1 VASRNTESL
10 TLPVLGMTCAA
21 CQHHVEE
28 ALRATAGVE
37 SARVDLM
44 AHRASVVF
52 DPAMASPGQLVEAI
66 RGAGYDAVLHPTDK
80 SPSVGTPVL
89 PREGETG
96 ARVEDAASG
105 AIGGAAMK
113 AWVTLAAGAA
123 AMLLAMPL
131 ETEMSALDIF
141 LARVFPWLYAIPA
154 SALRWFLLV
163 LTAVVVAWA
172 GRGIYLSAW
181 RALRHGTTNMN
192 TLVSLGTGVAFLH
205 SAYATVWPAPGR
217 AVYFDAVLLILG
229 FLLLGKALEARA
241 KRRALAALDSLS
253 RLRPATARRLVD
265 GVQTVVPLE
274 EVRPGDNVVVLPGE
288 RFPVD
293 ATIVEGRTTVDES
306 MLTGEATPL
315 ERATGGR
322 VLAGS
327 LNYDGAV
334 VCRAE
339 SLGEETMLAQ
349 IARMVDQAQSSRA
362 PMERLADAASAIFVP
377 VVLGLAAVT
386 FVAWLLAAHSLP
398 LALANTVAVLVIACP
413 CAMGLAVPAALTV
426 AVGRGAQ
433 MGVLFKGGEA
443 MERLAHVNAIV
454 LDKTGTL
461 TVGRPALEK
470 VQGVG
475 NREQGAEKPR
485 TRDKGNESSSENA
498 GPSTP
503 LAAKS
508 AANFAQDDKSIFP
521 QDDHVM
527 SERELLRMAAAAEE
541 RSNHPLA
548 HAIVDYSLGFGLK
561 WEAAQNVQ
569 IFPGRGVSA
578 RAEGHECLLGN
589 EALFREFLINLPG
602 DVAAPEPGVT
612 RLWMAVDGAAAG
624 YFDARDALRPDAAA
638 AVAALRGAGLRVL
651 MLTGDSAAA
660 AAPIA
665 QQAGITEV
673 EAGLDPAGKLAR
685 IRALQKSGLRVAMV
699 GDGINDAAALATA
712 DAGIAMGSGADLA
725 QEAGDVL
732 LLRTQPMA
740 IPAALALARQTVR
753 VMRQNL
759 GWAVGYNLLGI
770 PLAAGALYPAFHI
783 LLTPWLAAA
792 AMAMSSVCV
801 LGNSLRLRGWQP
813 AEKPHS

>member
-1 VASRNTESL
+1 LEPTVASSTTESL
-10 TLPVLGMTCAA
+10 TLPVLGMTCAS

-44 AHRASVVF
+44 AHRATVVF
-52 DPAMASPGQLVEAI
+52 DRAAASPAQLVEAI
-66 RGAGYDAVLHPTDK
+66 RGAGYDAVL
-80 SPSVGTPVL
+80 
-89 PREGETG
+89 PREDGG
-96 ARVEDAASG
+96 SARNEDATEG
-105 AIGGAAMK
+105 ATTK
-113 AWVTLAAGAA
+113 AWVTLTAGAA

-131 ETEMSALDIF
+131 ETEMGAGDAF
-141 LARVFPWLYAIPA
+141 LARVLPWLYAIPA
-154 SALRWFLLV
+154 PALRWFLLA

-172 GRGIYLSAW
+172 GRGIYGSAW
-181 RALRHGTTNMN
+181 SALRHGTTNMN
-192 TLVSLGTGVAFLH
+192 TLVSLGTGVAFAY

-217 AVYFDAVLLILG
+217 EVYFDAVLLIVG
-229 FLLLGKALEARA
+229 FLLLGKALESRA
-241 KRRALAALDSLS
+241 KRRARAALDSLS

-274 EVRPGDNVVVLPGE
+274 EVRPGDSVVVLPGE

-293 ATIVEGRTTVDES
+293 ATILEGRTTVDES
-306 MLTGEATPL
+306 MLTGEPTPL
-315 ERATGGR
+315 ERAVGGR

-339 SLGEETMLAQ
+339 SLGEDTMLAQ
-349 IARMVDQAQSSRA
+349 IARMMDQAQSSRA

-386 FVAWLLAAHSLP
+386 FVAWLVAAHSLP

-433 MGVLFKGGEA
+433 LGVLFKGGEA
-443 MERLAHVNAIV
+443 LERLAHVDAIV

-461 TVGRPALEK
+461 TVGRPVLERI
-470 VQGVG
+470 QGIG
-475 NREQGAEKPR
+475 NREQGTEKPGAR
-485 TRDKGNESSSENA
+485 EQGSEGA
-498 GPSTP
+498 ETP
-503 LAAKS
+503 GARE
-508 AANFAQDDKSIFP
+508 QG
-521 QDDHVM
+521 
-527 SERELLRMAAAAEE
+527 SEGARKAEGELLRMAAAAEE

-548 HAIVDYSLGFGLK
+548 LAVVDAARARGLE
-561 WEAAQNVQ
+561 WQPAEDAQVL
-569 IFPGRGVSA
+569 PGRGLTA
-578 RAEGHECLLGN
+578 RMEGHDCILGN
-589 EALFREFLINLPG
+589 EALFSESGIALPS

-612 RLWMAVDGAAAG
+612 RLWMAVDGVPAA
-624 YFDARDALRPDAAA
+624 YFDARDALRPDAADA
-638 AVAALRGAGLRVL
+638 IAELRSAGLRVL

-665 QQAGITEV
+665 EQAGIKEV

-685 IRALQKSGLRVAMV
+685 IRELQKSGLRVAMV

-712 DAGIAMGSGADLA
+712 DAGIAMGSGTDLA

-732 LLRTQPMA
+732 LLRAQPAA
-740 IPAALALARQTVR
+740 IPAALELARQTVR

-792 AMAMSSVCV
+792 AMALSSVCV
-801 LGNSLRLRGWQP
+801 LANSLRLRAWQP
-813 AEKPHS
+813 APLAASSAR